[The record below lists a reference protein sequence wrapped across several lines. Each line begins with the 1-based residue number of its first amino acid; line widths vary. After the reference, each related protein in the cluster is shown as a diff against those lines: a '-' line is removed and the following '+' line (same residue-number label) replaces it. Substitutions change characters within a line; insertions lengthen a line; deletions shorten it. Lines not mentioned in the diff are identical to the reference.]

1 MIFSLILSQTLLAR
15 FSFKAER
22 GKCAAHTDGWHML
35 EEQSYFLFIL
45 ALNHSPV
52 ADKGQCGGL
61 TCWDGQF
68 LPAFEWAERGFN
80 SYRRPIALHKTPL
93 MLWTKLVLV
102 NGANFSSWGKSKF
115 SYGTRIF
122 LGKKWRFFFSSC
134 LTVTDTNREERHPQ
148 AFSES
153 FQEQTKRR

>member
-1 MIFSLILSQTLLAR
+1 MTFSLILSQTLLAR
-15 FSFKAER
+15 FTFKAER

-68 LPAFEWAERGFN
+68 LPAFERAERGFN
-80 SYRRPIALHKTPL
+80 SYRKPVALHKTPL

-102 NGANFSSWGKSKF
+102 NGANFSSWGKS
-115 SYGTRIF
+115 IF
-122 LGKKWRFFFSSC
+122 IWDQNIFRKKNEDFFSSC

-148 AFSES
+148 SFSES